1 MLALKWFFTYF
12 IENLIFLILN
22 SFKMKKFQKINF
34 YLFLNIYFNL
44 YKKTNISKTFSKYFL
59 NNINEFN
66 TFLFIYLTWTSS
78 CLLNGKKNWFLL
90 LLLLNSKNYKI
101 KTNSTSNFSS
111 NFIKNNPLKLIITKK
126 LHFLKKKFFKNFNEI
141 KFEKFL
147 NHNFVMFPIKFK
159 PSNIL
164 FFLSQSTFKKLNIN
178 FIRKSKVFNKGRYSR
193 NRQYYRTGVYWC
205 LYINIVLVVGLYFWF
220 YRFLINFGYLWWLL
234 FAFILSFVF
243 PKFFGIYKMGFFKNY
258 ITEELVWLEQIF
270 FTLLNTLSFSKA
282 DMLFCDIFL
291 SKITCKKLFFFHL
304 NN

>member
-1 MLALKWFFTYF
+1 MLALKWFSTYF
-12 IENLIFLILN
+12 TEIFTFLILN
-22 SFKMKKFQKINF
+22 SFKTKKFQKINF

-59 NNINEFN
+59 SNTNEFN
-66 TFLFIYLTWTSS
+66 MFLFIYLIWTSS
-78 CLLNGKKNWFLL
+78 CLLNGKSNWFLL

-101 KTNSTSNFSS
+101 KINSTSNIYS
-111 NFIKNNPLKLIITKK
+111 NFIKNNPLKPVITNK
-126 LHFLKKKFFKNFNEI
+126 LHLLKKNFFKSFNYI

-147 NHNFVMFPIKFK
+147 SHSFVMFPIKFK

-205 LYINIVLVVGLYFWF
+205 LYINIILVVSLYFWF

-258 ITEELVWLEQIF
+258 IAEELVWFEQIF
-270 FTLLNTLSFSKA
+270 FTLLNTLSFSKK
-282 DMLFCDIFL
+282 DILFCDILL
-291 SKITCKKLFFFHL
+291 SKITCKKLFFFDL

>member
-1 MLALKWFFTYF
+1 MLALKWFSTYF

-111 NFIKNNPLKLIITKK
+111 NFIKNNP
-126 LHFLKKKFFKNFNEI
+126 F
-141 KFEKFL
+141 
-147 NHNFVMFPIKFK
+147 
-159 PSNIL
+159 
-164 FFLSQSTFKKLNIN
+164 KLNQHSCLFLLYN
-178 FIRKSKVFNKGRYSR
+178 FAYVIAIGYDIIMK
-193 NRQYYRTGVYWC
+193 WC
-205 LYINIVLVVGLYFWF
+205 GKK
-220 YRFLINFGYLWWLL
+220 
-234 FAFILSFVF
+234 AFV
-243 PKFFGIYKMGFFKNY
+243 
-258 ITEELVWLEQIF
+258 T
-270 FTLLNTLSFSKA
+270 
-282 DMLFCDIFL
+282 
-291 SKITCKKLFFFHL
+291 
-304 NN
+304 

>member
-1 MLALKWFFTYF
+1 MLALKWFSTCF
-12 IENLIFLILN
+12 IEILTSSILN

-34 YLFLNIYFNL
+34 YLFLNIFFNL
-44 YKKTNISKTFSKYFL
+44 YKRTSISKSFTKHFL
-59 NNINEFN
+59 SNTNEFN
-66 TFLFIYLTWTSS
+66 MFLFIYLIWTSS
-78 CLLNGKKNWFLL
+78 CLVNGKSNWFLL
-90 LLLLNSKNYKI
+90 LLLLNSKNPKI
-101 KTNSTSNFSS
+101 KINSTTDSS
-111 NFIKNNPLKLIITKK
+111 ANYIKNNPLKLIITKK
-126 LHFLKKKFFKNFNEI
+126 LHFLKKNFFKNFNEI

-147 NHNFVMFPIKFK
+147 SHNFMMFPIKFK

-205 LYINIVLVVGLYFWF
+205 LYINIVLLVALYFWF

-258 ITEELVWLEQIF
+258 ITEELVWFEQIF
-270 FTLLNTLSFSKA
+270 FTLLNTLNFSKA
-282 DMLFCDIFL
+282 DILFCDILL
-291 SKITCKKLFFFHL
+291 SKITYKKLFFFHL

>member
-1 MLALKWFFTYF
+1 MLALKWFSTYF
-12 IENLIFLILN
+12 TEIFTFLILN
-22 SFKMKKFQKINF
+22 SFKTKKFQKINF

-59 NNINEFN
+59 SNTNEFN
-66 TFLFIYLTWTSS
+66 MFLFIYLIWTSS
-78 CLLNGKKNWFLL
+78 CLLNGKSNWFLL

-101 KTNSTSNFSS
+101 KINSTSNIYS
-111 NFIKNNPLKLIITKK
+111 NFIKNNPLKPVITNK
-126 LHFLKKKFFKNFNEI
+126 LHLLKKNFFKSFNYI

-147 NHNFVMFPIKFK
+147 SHSFVMFPIKFK

-205 LYINIVLVVGLYFWF
+205 LYINIILVVSLYFWF

-243 PKFFGIYKMGFFKNY
+243 PKFFGIYKMGFFKNFY
-258 ITEELVWLEQIF
+258 
-270 FTLLNTLSFSKA
+270 LLFA
-282 DMLFCDIFL
+282 VFYQFLF
-291 SKITCKKLFFFHL
+291 LFRH
-304 NN
+304 

>member
-1 MLALKWFFTYF
+1 MLALKWFSTYF
-12 IENLIFLILN
+12 IEIFTFLILN
-22 SFKMKKFQKINF
+22 SFKTKKFQKINF

-59 NNINEFN
+59 SNTNEFN
-66 TFLFIYLTWTSS
+66 MFLFIYLIWTSS
-78 CLLNGKKNWFLL
+78 CLLNGKSNWFLL

-101 KTNSTSNFSS
+101 KINSTSNIYS
-111 NFIKNNPLKLIITKK
+111 NFIKNNPLKPVITNK
-126 LHFLKKKFFKNFNEI
+126 LHLLKKNFFKSFNYI

-147 NHNFVMFPIKFK
+147 SHSFVMFPIKFK

-205 LYINIVLVVGLYFWF
+205 LYINIILVVSLYFWF

-258 ITEELVWLEQIF
+258 IAEELVWFEQIF
-270 FTLLNTLSFSKA
+270 FTLLNTLSFSNK
-282 DMLFCDIFL
+282 DILFCDILL
-291 SKITCKKLFFFHL
+291 SKITCKKLFFFDL

>member
-1 MLALKWFFTYF
+1 MLALKWFSTYF

-111 NFIKNNPLKLIITKK
+111 NFIKNNPFKLIITKK
-126 LHFLKKKFFKNFNEI
+126 LHFLKKNFFKNFNEI

-270 FTLLNTLSFSKA
+270 FTLLNTLSFSKT

>member
-1 MLALKWFFTYF
+1 MLALKWFSTYF
-12 IENLIFLILN
+12 IEIFTFLILN
-22 SFKMKKFQKINF
+22 SFKTKKFQKINF

-59 NNINEFN
+59 SNTNEFN
-66 TFLFIYLTWTSS
+66 MFLFIYLIWTSS
-78 CLLNGKKNWFLL
+78 CLLNGKSNWFLL

-101 KTNSTSNFSS
+101 KINSTSNIYS
-111 NFIKNNPLKLIITKK
+111 NFIKNNPLKPVITNK
-126 LHFLKKKFFKNFNEI
+126 LHLLKKNFFKSFNYI

-147 NHNFVMFPIKFK
+147 SHSFVMFPIKFK

-205 LYINIVLVVGLYFWF
+205 LYINIILVVSLYFWF

-258 ITEELVWLEQIF
+258 IAEELVWFEQTF
-270 FTLLNTLSFSKA
+270 FTLLNTLSFSNK
-282 DMLFCDIFL
+282 DILFCDILL
-291 SKITCKKLFFFHL
+291 SKITCKKLFFFDL